1 MLYCLCVHTKK
12 EGNKNFVL
20 LHLMSTSET
29 YDDESSSSTSEI
41 GEISDYEL
49 EVEEYES
56 FSDGASRSKVSDS
69 DKNVPNL
76 SAPKP
81 YDDEP
86 IADEEWVQNYL
97 EKKEKAKA
105 HVNAMQQRLDKK
117 IPITDW

>member
-1 MLYCLCVHTKK
+1 
-12 EGNKNFVL
+12 
-20 LHLMSTSET
+20 MSTSET
-29 YDDESSSSTSEI
+29 YDDESSSSTSEV

-56 FSDGASRSKVSDS
+56 FSDGASRSDVSNNAS
-69 DKNVPNL
+69 DKNVPNI

-86 IADEEWVQNYL
+86 IADEEWAQNYL

-105 HVNAMQQRLDKK
+105 HVNAMQERLDKK

>member
-1 MLYCLCVHTKK
+1 
-12 EGNKNFVL
+12 
-20 LHLMSTSET
+20 MSTSET
-29 YDDESSSSTSEI
+29 YDDESSSSTSEVGEI
-41 GEISDYEL
+41 SDYELEVGEISDYEL

-56 FSDGASRSKVSDS
+56 FSDGASRSDVSNNAS
-69 DKNVPNL
+69 DKNVPNI

-105 HVNAMQQRLDKK
+105 HVNAMQERLDKK

>member
-1 MLYCLCVHTKK
+1 MC
-12 EGNKNFVL
+12 
-20 LHLMSTSET
+20 TSET
-29 YDDESSSSTSEI
+29 YDDESSSSTSEV

-56 FSDGASRSKVSDS
+56 FSDGASRSDVSNNAS
-69 DKNVPNL
+69 DKNVPNI

-97 EKKEKAKA
+97 EKKEKSKGSRECHAREIRQENS
-105 HVNAMQQRLDKK
+105 HHRLVSL
-117 IPITDW
+117 

>member
-1 MLYCLCVHTKK
+1 
-12 EGNKNFVL
+12 
-20 LHLMSTSET
+20 MSTSQT
-29 YDDESSSSTSEI
+29 YDDESSSSTSEV

-49 EVEEYES
+49 EVDEYES
-56 FSDGASRSKVSDS
+56 FSDGASRSDVSNAS
-69 DKNVPNL
+69 DKNLSNL

-86 IADEEWVQNYL
+86 IADEEWAQNYL

-105 HVNAMQQRLDKK
+105 HVNAMQERLDKK

>member
-1 MLYCLCVHTKK
+1 
-12 EGNKNFVL
+12 
-20 LHLMSTSET
+20 MSTSET
-29 YDDESSSSTSEI
+29 YDDESSSSTSEV

-49 EVEEYES
+49 EVEQYES
-56 FSDGASRSKVSDS
+56 FSDGASRSDVSNNAS
-69 DKNVPNL
+69 DKNVPNI

-86 IADEEWVQNYL
+86 IADEEWAQNYL

-105 HVNAMQQRLDKK
+105 HVNAMQERLDKK